1 MLTDAPRVYVAR
13 VTSPRSARRAALQVI
28 EGGQRGNPAAQRV
41 RALDNLQFIRDTM
54 ERAGS
59 FTAISGLGMVAA
71 GVVAVIVSLV
81 AAGRPTTAGW
91 VAAWI
96 SGGLVSTVVLLG
108 AMIQKA
114 HGVGAQLLS
123 GPGRKLALCF
133 TPPMLVAV
141 LLTAAL
147 YRAGLPSALPGVWLL
162 LYGTA
167 VIAGGT
173 FSVPTVPVM
182 GTCFVVLGAAA
193 LYAPAAWGNWML
205 ALGFGGLHL
214 AFGAAIA
221 WRHGG

>member
-1 MLTDAPRVYVAR
+1 LVDGGAQEG
-13 VTSPRSARRAALQVI
+13 SAAL
-28 EGGQRGNPAAQRV
+28 RV

-59 FTAISGLGMVAA
+59 FTAIPGLGMVAA
-71 GVVAVIVSLV
+71 GVVAVIVAVV
-81 AAGRPTTAGW
+81 AATQPTARGW
-91 VAAWI
+91 LVCWLV
-96 SGGLVSTVVLLG
+96 GGALSTVVLLL
-108 AMIQKA
+108 AMARKA
-114 HGVGAQLLS
+114 HGVGVQLLS

-133 TPPMLVAV
+133 TPPMFVAALV
-141 LLTAAL
+141 TAAL
-147 YRAGLPSALPGVWLL
+147 YHVAPHALPGIWLL

-173 FSVPTVPVM
+173 FSVRIVPVM
-182 GTCFVVLGAAA
+182 GACFLALGAAA
-193 LYAPAAWGNWML
+193 LYLPAAWGNWLL

>member
-1 MLTDAPRVYVAR
+1 LVDGGPDEG
-13 VTSPRSARRAALQVI
+13 PAAL
-28 EGGQRGNPAAQRV
+28 RV

-59 FTAISGLGMVAA
+59 FTAIPGLGMVGA
-71 GVVAVIVSLV
+71 GVVAAVVAVV
-81 AAGRPTTAGW
+81 AAAQHTAAGW
-91 VAAWI
+91 LVCWLV
-96 SGGLVSTVVLLG
+96 GGALSTIVLLL
-108 AMIQKA
+108 AMTHKA
-114 HGVGAQLLS
+114 HGVGVQLLS

-147 YRAGLPSALPGVWLL
+147 YRAGLPTMLPAVWLL
-162 LYGTA
+162 LYGAA

-173 FSVPTVPVM
+173 FSVRIVPVM
-182 GTCFVVLGAAA
+182 GFCFLALGATA
-193 LYAPAAWGNWML
+193 LYAPAAWGTWLL

>member
-1 MLTDAPRVYVAR
+1 MS
-13 VTSPRSARRAALQVI
+13 SPRPAKRAALHLVD
-28 EGGQRGNPAAQRV
+28 GGEQDGPAALRV

-59 FTAISGLGMVAA
+59 FTAIPGLGMVAA
-71 GVVAVIVSLV
+71 GIVAAVVAVVAAAQPTSGGWLV
-81 AAGRPTTAGW
+81 AW
-91 VAAWI
+91 LI
-96 SGGLVSTVVLLG
+96 GGMLSTVVLLL
-108 AMIQKA
+108 AMTRKA
-114 HGVGAQLLS
+114 HGAGVQLLS
-123 GPGRKLALCF
+123 GPGRKLVLCF

-141 LLTAAL
+141 MVTAAL
-147 YRAGLPSALPGVWLL
+147 YHAAPGLLPGIWLL

-173 FSVPTVPVM
+173 FSVRIVPVM
-182 GTCFVVLGAAA
+182 GCCFLGLGAAA
-193 LYAPAAWGNWML
+193 LYAPAVWGNWLL

>member
-1 MLTDAPRVYVAR
+1 VDS
-13 VTSPRSARRAALQVI
+13 SPEDGPAAL
-28 EGGQRGNPAAQRV
+28 RV

-59 FTAISGLGMVAA
+59 FTAIPGLGMVGA
-71 GVVAVIVSLV
+71 GVVAVIVAAIAGKQAS
-81 AAGRPTTAGW
+81 AAGW
-91 VAAWI
+91 LICWLV
-96 SGGLVSTVVLLG
+96 GGALSTVVLLA
-108 AMIQKA
+108 AMARKA
-114 HGVGAQLLS
+114 HGVGVQLLS

-133 TPPMLVAV
+133 TPPMVVAALV
-141 LLTAAL
+141 TAAL
-147 YRAGLPSALPGVWLL
+147 YHAALPGILPGIWLL

-173 FSVPTVPVM
+173 FSVRIVPVM
-182 GTCFVVLGAAA
+182 GACFLALGAAA
-193 LYAPAAWGNWML
+193 LYAPAAWGNWLL

>member
-1 MLTDAPRVYVAR
+1 LTDAARVYVAR

-81 AAGRPTTAGW
+81 AAGRPTIAGW

-96 SGGLVSTVVLLG
+96 TGGLVSTVVLLG

-114 HGVGAQLLS
+114 HGVGTQLLS

-147 YRAGLPSALPGVWLL
+147 YRAGLPSALPGVWLM

-182 GTCFVVLGAAA
+182 GGCFVVLGAVA
-193 LYAPAAWGNWML
+193 LYAPAGWGNWLL